1 MAPVET
7 TIPKFSLDPEI
18 PLDSKSLS
26 NLKSPKKFEDKDE
39 IVSSVILGVVGSCV
53 EKAEKNF
60 RNKKSKKKGRLRTDE
75 KRTPLKKFEEKKRIE
90 AELKELRSRKE
101 AEEKRIK
108 EIDAELKS
116 IKEAEEKRIKE
127 IETVPNEEAS
137 PIKKTS
143 GNRSQASR
151 SQSFY
156 EMKVNGHRI
165 PIPPLK
171 WGFVTK
177 EENGSRYFQA
187 ESVALIEASEK
198 WNEKIEEQFK
208 KMTQNLLDDKDE
220 DHEVENILT
229 EFGEDNVD
237 MSEPMFA
244 PHSTPTQ
251 NGGNFLDGQ
260 MKFEHAA
267 DNKFKPFD
275 YTSMYSKGRFGEVG
289 NNPIDWFKK
298 AAPYQVTKKGKSD
311 ILTPENIEE
320 NGKPSTIFKSFDAI
334 DLHELRKESEVFDYE
349 KVLNSNDVEYRNNV
363 YDIHKVYDAN
373 DAYKGNIAPFKAFD
387 MIDLMSEVRKD
398 FGVHK
403 QNLRF

>member
-18 PLDSKSLS
+18 PLDSESLL

-90 AELKELRSRKE
+90 AELKELKSRKE

-116 IKEAEEKRIKE
+116 RKEAEEKCKKE
-127 IETVPNEEAS
+127 IEAVPNEEAS
-137 PIKKTS
+137 SIKKTS
-143 GNRSQASR
+143 GNRSQSSR

-171 WGFVTK
+171 WGFLTK
-177 EENGSRYFQA
+177 EENGSHYFQA

-208 KMTQNLLDDKDE
+208 EMTQNLLDDTDE

-311 ILTPENIEE
+311 ILTPENLEE

-373 DAYKGNIAPFKAFD
+373 DAYKGNTAPFKAFD